1 MHIFPL
7 AFIIATHSLN
17 ASISFTQ
24 SYRFA
29 FLYNLLNYL
38 FIIIYLYF
46 VVKLTRK
53 HFKANLIFFILSI
66 EYLFVILISNYFITN
81 FIFSSLNLYLC
92 LKYFLILFRVQVTF
106 KFIDL
111 LLNMIISIINNL
123 YLSILPNF
131 TIYLFIK

>member
-7 AFIIATHSLN
+7 AFIITTHSLN
-17 ASISFTQ
+17 ASISFIQ
-24 SYRFA
+24 FSRFV

-46 VVKLTRK
+46 VVKLTHK
-53 HFKANLIFFILSI
+53 HFKAKLIFFILSI
-66 EYLFVILISNYFITN
+66 EYLFAILISNYFITN
-81 FIFSSLNLYLC
+81 FIFSSRNLYLC

-106 KFIDL
+106 KFTDL

-123 YLSILPNF
+123 YLSILPYF